1 MFVLT
6 TSKALSGFSLG
17 RNLIFLA
24 NILSTFE
31 RIKSISS
38 RSQSHPPQLF
48 YLELAAP
55 EIGILFGRIHD
66 EGFGADEG
74 DGELFA
80 EGVVEDPGA
89 EAWVVM

>member
-38 RSQSHPPQLF
+38 RSQSHPPQLLF
-48 YLELAAP
+48 YLKLAAP
-55 EIGILFGRIHD
+55 EIGILFGGIHD

-74 DGELFA
+74 DGELLA
-80 EGVVEDPGA
+80 EGVVEDPGT
-89 EAWVVM
+89 